1 MPNISSSNSI
11 IQKIK
16 ELDQQR
22 FKLDAQI
29 TSGQKLTLPED
40 DGMRLGRVIQMETQ
54 KGQLTQYQRNASY
67 AKEYLDAGY
76 LNLDK
81 LRELNQRGQEIAR
94 TAGSSLNGPA
104 METYGFELNQLIEE
118 ALNRVN
124 STHRKQALFGGTKL
138 KPDYGNSEILLGK
151 REQKTFTFNEV
162 GTLGNDGKRRITQ
175 DEVVSFSLNGRE
187 YVVQS
192 KINGLSTDTVALR
205 LKDLINNDSEL
216 VSDSLSYDGNATL

>member
-1 MPNISSSNSI
+1 MRLPNITSSDAI

-29 TSGQKLTLPED
+29 SSGQKLTLPED
-40 DGMRLGRVIQMETQ
+40 DGMRLGRVIQLETQ

-67 AKEYLDAGY
+67 AKEYLDAGH

-104 METYGFELNQLIEE
+104 METYGYELNELIEE

-124 STHRKQALFGGTKL
+124 STHRKQSLFGGTKL
-138 KPDYGNSEILLGK
+138 KPEFSNSEILLGK
-151 REQKTFTFNEV
+151 RESKTFSFNEV
-162 GTLGNDGKRRITQ
+162 GILGNDGKRRVEK
-175 DEVVSFSLNGRE
+175 DEVIIFELNGRE

-192 KINGLSTDTVALR
+192 KLNGLST
-205 LKDLINNDSEL
+205 LKVQIKIQ
-216 VSDSLSYDGNATL
+216 

>member
-1 MPNISSSNSI
+1 MRLPNITSSNSI

-40 DGMRLGRVIQMETQ
+40 DGMRLGRVIQLETQ

-81 LRELNQRGQEIAR
+81 LVELNQRGQEIAR
-94 TAGSSLNGPA
+94 TAGSSLNGAA
-104 METYGFELNQLIEE
+104 METYGHEINQLIEE

-138 KPDYGNSEILLGK
+138 KPEFNNSEVQLGK

-162 GTLGNDGKRRITQ
+162 GSVGNDGIRRIKQ
-175 DEVVSFSLNGRE
+175 GEVIAFSLNGRE
-187 YVVQS
+187 YVVEA
-192 KINGLSTDTVALR
+192 KVDGVSTDIVSSI
-205 LKDLINNDSEL
+205 LKDLINNDKEILSE
-216 VSDSLSYDGNATL
+216 

>member
-1 MPNISSSNSI
+1 M
-11 IQKIK
+11 
-16 ELDQQR
+16 
-22 FKLDAQI
+22 
-29 TSGQKLTLPED
+29 
-40 DGMRLGRVIQMETQ
+40 
-54 KGQLTQYQRNASY
+54 
-67 AKEYLDAGY
+67 
-76 LNLDK
+76 NLDK

-138 KPDYGNSEILLGK
+138 KPDFGNSEILLGK

-162 GTLGNDGKRRITQ
+162 GSLGNDGKRRVSK
-175 DEVVSFSLNGRE
+175 DEVLSFSLNGRE

-192 KINGLSTDTVALR
+192 KVDGLSTESIASR
-205 LKDLINNDSEL
+205 LKDLINNDAEL
-216 VSDSLSYDGNATL
+216 LSDSLSFETSEYKAFVRGSASSDAFRNQKAGLLSLIHI

>member
-1 MPNISSSNSI
+1 MRLPNITSSNSI
-11 IQKIK
+11 IQKIN

-40 DGMRLGRVIQMETQ
+40 DGMRLGRVIQLETQ
-54 KGQLTQYQRNASY
+54 KSQLTQYQRNASY

-81 LRELNQRGQEIAR
+81 LVELNQRGQEIAR
-94 TAGSSLNGPA
+94 TAGSSLNGAA
-104 METYGFELNQLIEE
+104 METYGHEINQLIEE

-138 KPDYGNSEILLGK
+138 KPEFNNSEVQLGK
-151 REQKTFTFNEV
+151 REQKTFTFN
-162 GTLGNDGKRRITQ
+162 
-175 DEVVSFSLNGRE
+175 
-187 YVVQS
+187 
-192 KINGLSTDTVALR
+192 
-205 LKDLINNDSEL
+205 
-216 VSDSLSYDGNATL
+216 